1 VTLSRNP
8 RSGVI
13 QTRSGRY
20 RVAWI
25 PIPVSPIPGYIA
37 CHVQAVRDDSPG
49 HAVRLT
55 IFERIANDP
64 DRGSSDGPRAA

>member
-1 VTLSRNP
+1 MTQSHRH
-8 RSGVI
+8 RSGVL
-13 QTRSGRY
+13 QTRSGTY

-25 PIPVSPIPGYIA
+25 PIPVSLIPGWTA

-55 IFERIANDP
+55 IFERAP
-64 DRGSSDGPRAA
+64 GGSDRDTSDGPTAA

>member
-1 VTLSRNP
+1 MTQPHRH
-8 RSGVI
+8 RSGVL
-13 QTRSGRY
+13 QTRSGTY

-25 PIPVSPIPGYIA
+25 PIPVTLIPGWTA

-55 IFERIANDP
+55 IFERAVGNP
-64 DRGSSDGPRAA
+64 DRDPSDGPAAA